1 MPTLV
6 EKTVLVEHKIE
17 DLWGLFMDLRRAD
30 FKVRNVAADPRGTYV
45 YLEPDEEKDP
55 SPVVEAWVGK
65 EAPKPSAILKDIRA
79 KELKKVKEEE
89 DVRRQAALE
98 AERKLEEQKAK
109 IEAAMEA
116 GGPMPEPEPVDET
129 PVSKEKIG
137 FLKKI
142 FRKFF

>member
-6 EKTVLVEHKIE
+6 EKTILVEQKVD

-30 FKVRNVAADPRGTYV
+30 FRVRNVAADSRGTYV
-45 YLEPDEEKDP
+45 YLETDEDKDP
-55 SPVVEAWVGK
+55 APVVEAWVGK
-65 EAPKPSAILKDIRA
+65 DAPKPSPLLKDIRA

-89 DVRRQAALE
+89 ETRRQTALD
-98 AERKLEEQKAK
+98 AERKLEEQRAK
-109 IEAAMEA
+109 MEAALEA
-116 GGPMPEPEPVDET
+116 GAPLPVPVYEA
-129 PVSKEKIG
+129 PVSMDKAS

>member
-6 EKTVLVEHKIE
+6 EKTILVEQKVS

-30 FKVRNVAADPRGTYV
+30 FKVRNVAGDSRGTYV
-45 YLEPDEEKDP
+45 YLEPDEDKDP
-55 SPVVEAWVGK
+55 APIVEAWVGK
-65 EAPKPSAILKDIRA
+65 DAPKPSPILKDIRA

-89 DVRRQAALE
+89 DIRRQAAIE
-98 AERKLEEQKAK
+98 AERKLGEQKAK
-109 IEAAMEA
+109 LEEAMAA
-116 GGPMPEPEPVDET
+116 GAPLPAPAYEI
-129 PVSKEKIG
+129 PVSSEKVG

>member
-1 MPTLV
+1 MPTLI
-6 EKTVLVEHKIE
+6 EKTILVEHKVS

-45 YLEPDEEKDP
+45 YLETDEEKDP

-65 EAPKPSAILKDIRA
+65 DAPKPSLILKDIRA

-89 DVRRQAALE
+89 DVRRQAAVE
-98 AERKLEEQKAK
+98 TERKLEEKRVK
-109 IEAAMEA
+109 LEEAMAAGAPLSVPPSEA
-116 GGPMPEPEPVDET
+116 PASVDK
-129 PVSKEKIG
+129 VG
-137 FLKKI
+137 FLTKI